1 MSTEKLTVDVVGMT
15 CAACSARI
23 EKSLNKLEGV
33 TSANVNLLANKATVE
48 FDSAATNK
56 DMIVKTIEKTG
67 YEVPLTRETLLVEGM
82 TCAACS
88 ARVEKML
95 GKVEGVV
102 KVNVNLSTN
111 KAIVDFPSGV
121 VETSALIAAVEKA
134 GYKAQVQRESDV
146 DKEKQMREKEIKSL
160 KTSFII
166 SLILTAPLVAAMF
179 FHMAG
184 QTNILTNGYFQWALA
199 TPVQFI
205 IGYRF
210 YRGAYHSV
218 RGGGAN
224 MDVLIALGTSAAY
237 FYSIY
242 NLFNMVHEY
251 YFEASAVIITLI
263 VLGKLF
269 EAIAK
274 GKTSE
279 AIKKLMGLQPKT
291 ARVIRN
297 DTEMDIDIDDLLVGD
312 IIVVRPGE
320 KVPVDGIIVEGSSA
334 LDESMI
340 TGESIPVDKKE
351 GDQVIGAT
359 INKFGAFKFKATKIG
374 KDTVLSQIIRLVEDA
389 QGSKAPVQ
397 KLADKISG
405 IFVPTVLVIALVTF
419 LIFYFLGDF
428 NTGLINAVAIL
439 VIACPCALGLATPTA
454 IMVGT
459 GKGAENGILIKSGEH
474 LEMAH
479 KMDAIIFDKTGTITK
494 GEPEVTDVE
503 AVNGFDENELLRI
516 AGSVEKTSEHP
527 LGQAIVGYAE
537 SQLVMLKD
545 AESFAA
551 VPGKGLKAK
560 FEGRDVLI
568 GNRKLMNEGS
578 IDLTRMEDEISSL
591 EEQGKTAMIVSVDG
605 KLAGIIAVAD
615 QIKNTSLTA
624 IKELQDMGLQVYMIT
639 GDNERTAK
647 AIASQVGIGNVV
659 ADVLPEHKA
668 SKVEELKGQGKHVG
682 MVGDGINDAPALA
695 AADVGFAIGTG
706 TDVAME
712 AADITL
718 MRGDLS
724 GVVTAIRLSHRTM
737 KTIKQNL
744 FWAFFY
750 NSVGI
755 PFAALGFLNPMIAG
769 AAMAFSS
776 VSVVTNS
783 LRLRNFK

>member
-1 MSTEKLTVDVVGMT
+1 MSTEKLTVNVVGVT

-48 FDSAATNK
+48 FDTAATSK
-56 DMIVKTIEKTG
+56 DMIIKTIEKTG
-67 YEVPLTRETLLVEGM
+67 YEVPLVRETLLVEGM

-88 ARVEKML
+88 ARVEKVL
-95 GKVEGVV
+95 SKVEGVV
-102 KVNVNLSTN
+102 KANVNLSSN
-111 KAIVDFPSGV
+111 KATVEFPSGV
-121 VETSALIAAVEKA
+121 VDENALIAAVEKA
-134 GYKAQVQRESDV
+134 GYKAQIQREADL
-146 DKEKQMREKEIKSL
+146 DREKQMREKEIKSL
-160 KTSFII
+160 KTSFIM

-184 QTNILTNGYFQWALA
+184 QMNILTNGYFQWALA

-210 YRGAYHSV
+210 YKGAYHSV

-263 VLGKLF
+263 LLGKLF

-297 DTEMDIDIDDLLVGD
+297 DSEMDIAIEDLLIGD

-397 KLADKISG
+397 RLADKISG

-419 LIFYFLGDF
+419 LIFYFSGDF
-428 NTGLINAVAIL
+428 NAGLINAVAIL

-474 LEMAH
+474 LERAH

-503 AVNGFDENELLRI
+503 VLNDFDENELLRV

-537 SQLVMLKD
+537 AQLVMLKD
-545 AESFAA
+545 ADSFAA

-568 GNRKLMNEGS
+568 GNRKLMNDGDL
-578 IDLTRMEDEISSL
+578 DLTGIEEKISTL
-591 EEQGKTAMIVSVDG
+591 EEQGKTAMLIAVEG
-605 KLAGIIAVAD
+605 RLAGIIAVAD
-615 QIKNTSLTA
+615 QIKKTSLAA
-624 IKELQDMGLQVYMIT
+624 IKELQGMGLQVYMIT

-647 AIASQVGIGNVV
+647 AIASQVGIENVL

-668 SKVEELKGQGKHVG
+668 SKVEELKSQGRHVG

>member
-1 MSTEKLTVDVVGMT
+1 
-15 CAACSARI
+15 
-23 EKSLNKLEGV
+23 
-33 TSANVNLLANKATVE
+33 
-48 FDSAATNK
+48 
-56 DMIVKTIEKTG
+56 
-67 YEVPLTRETLLVEGM
+67 
-82 TCAACS
+82 
-88 ARVEKML
+88 
-95 GKVEGVV
+95 
-102 KVNVNLSTN
+102 
-111 KAIVDFPSGV
+111 
-121 VETSALIAAVEKA
+121 
-134 GYKAQVQRESDV
+134 
-146 DKEKQMREKEIKSL
+146 
-160 KTSFII
+160 
-166 SLILTAPLVAAMF
+166 
-179 FHMAG
+179 
-184 QTNILTNGYFQWALA
+184 
-199 TPVQFI
+199 
-205 IGYRF
+205 
-210 YRGAYHSV
+210 
-218 RGGGAN
+218 
-224 MDVLIALGTSAAY
+224 
-237 FYSIY
+237 
-242 NLFNMVHEY
+242 MVHEY

-545 AESFAA
+545 ADSFAA

>member
-1 MSTEKLTVDVVGMT
+1 MSTEKLTVNVVGMT

-48 FDSAATNK
+48 FDSAATSK
-56 DMIVKTIEKTG
+56 DMIIKTIEKTG
-67 YEVPLTRETLLVEGM
+67 YEVPLVRETLLVEGM

-88 ARVEKML
+88 ARVEKVL

-102 KVNVNLSTN
+102 KANVNLSSN
-111 KAIVDFPSGV
+111 KATVEFPSGV
-121 VETSALIAAVEKA
+121 VDENALIAAVEKA
-134 GYKAQVQRESDV
+134 GYKAQIQREADL
-146 DKEKQMREKEIKSL
+146 DREKQMREKEIKSL

-184 QTNILTNGYFQWALA
+184 QMNILTNGYFQWALA

-210 YRGAYHSV
+210 YKGAYHSV

-263 VLGKLF
+263 LLGKLF

-297 DTEMDIDIDDLLVGD
+297 DSEMDIAIEDLLIGD

-320 KVPVDGIIVEGSSA
+320 KVPVDGIIIEGSSA

-397 KLADKISG
+397 RLADKISG

-419 LIFYFLGDF
+419 LIFYFSGDF
-428 NTGLINAVAIL
+428 NAGLINAVAIL

-474 LEMAH
+474 LERAH

-503 AVNGFDENELLRI
+503 VLNDFDENELLRV

-537 SQLVMLKD
+537 AQLVMLKD
-545 AESFAA
+545 ADSFAA

-568 GNRKLMNEGS
+568 GNRKLMNDGDL
-578 IDLTRMEDEISSL
+578 DLTDIEEKISTL
-591 EEQGKTAMIVSVDG
+591 EEQGKTAMLIAVDG
-605 KLAGIIAVAD
+605 RLAGIIAVAD
-615 QIKNTSLTA
+615 QIKKTSLAA
-624 IKELQDMGLQVYMIT
+624 IKELQGMGLQVYMIT

-647 AIASQVGIGNVV
+647 AIASQVGIENVL

-668 SKVEELKGQGKHVG
+668 SKVEELKSQGRHVG